1 MADNAS
7 GRCLILILFDPTV
20 LIFLTSGLFL
30 GWSLGA
36 NDAANVFGTAVG
48 SRMVRFTT
56 AAVVCGI
63 FVILGAF
70 VSGTGAAQTLG
81 KLGAVNAL
89 GGSFMAALAAGLT
102 VYWMTRLGLPVSTSQ
117 AIIGSIIG
125 WNLFSDSYTDLSSLF
140 KILSTW
146 VICPLLSGIIAAT
159 LFSLAK
165 IFVRKIRIGL
175 IRLDGYT
182 RFALVLAGAFG
193 SYSLGANNIAN
204 VMGVFVPV
212 APFPDLQMGGGF
224 SISSAQQLFLVGGLA
239 IAVGVFTYSK
249 RVMMTVGSELMTLT
263 PLAAWVAVMAHSIV
277 LFLFASERLEQLLA
291 GMSLPT
297 IPLVPVSSSQA
308 VVGAVLGIGLL
319 QGGRDIQWR
328 RVSSIVKGWVITPLI
343 SGLVC
348 FIGLYF
354 LQNVFQQTVH
364 RESQYLLSMNVIEK
378 FRKEGINTTGLN
390 ELAGSTFQTSAGL
403 VRALE
408 TKIALPGKQALK
420 AVEYSLQKPLVLA
433 PEKLNRLVDA
443 GLTQPQFNALQ
454 NLEGRTFD
462 HSWQLG
468 DALAEISKEWRVRGG
483 GLKNKLH
490 DRGIKQKLAYLY
502 RIFQRRKT

>member
-1 MADNAS
+1 
-7 GRCLILILFDPTV
+7 LLDPTV

-56 AAVVCGI
+56 AALICGVFVV
-63 FVILGAF
+63 LGAF

-102 VYWMTRLGLPVSTSQ
+102 VLWMTKLGLPVSTSQ

-125 WNLFSDSYTDLSSLF
+125 WNLFSDSYTDISSLL

-146 VICPLLSGIIAAT
+146 IICPLLSAVIAAL
-159 LFSLAK
+159 LFTLAK
-165 IFVRKIRIGL
+165 IFVRKIGVGL
-175 IRLDGYT
+175 IRMDGYT
-182 RFALVLAGAFG
+182 RLALILAGAFG
-193 SYSLGANNIAN
+193 AYSLGANNIAN

-212 APFPDLQMGGGF
+212 APFPDLQFGQDF
-224 SISSAQQLFLVGGLA
+224 SVSSAQQLFLVGGLA

-263 PLAAWVAVMAHSIV
+263 PLAAWVAVMSHSIV

-291 GMSLPT
+291 NMSLPT

-308 VVGAVLGIGLL
+308 VVGAVIGIGML
-319 QGGRDIQWR
+319 QGGREIQWPR
-328 RVSSIVKGWVITPLI
+328 IYGIVRGWVITPVI
-343 SGLVC
+343 SCLLC
-348 FIGLYF
+348 FVGLYF
-354 LQNVFQQTVH
+354 LQNVFQQEVQ
-364 RESQYLLSMNVIEK
+364 RESNYLLSTRVLEK
-378 FRKEGINTTGLN
+378 FQKEGIETTGLN
-390 ELAGSTFQTSAGL
+390 QLSDSTFSSSAEL
-403 VRALE
+403 VRAVSSIVPLSSQQ
-408 TKIALPGKQALK
+408 GLK
-420 AVEYSLQKPLVLA
+420 VVEFSLQKSLLITQ
-433 PEKLNRLVDA
+433 EKIASMDKKGLSSIQLDALNQLQ
-443 GLTQPQFNALQ
+443 GQTFN
-454 NLEGRTFD
+454 FP
-462 HSWQLG
+462 WQLG
-468 DALAEISKEWRVRGG
+468 DSLAEISSEWEVRGG

-490 DRGIKQKLAYLY
+490 DRKIKQKLAYLY
-502 RIFQRRKT
+502 RNF